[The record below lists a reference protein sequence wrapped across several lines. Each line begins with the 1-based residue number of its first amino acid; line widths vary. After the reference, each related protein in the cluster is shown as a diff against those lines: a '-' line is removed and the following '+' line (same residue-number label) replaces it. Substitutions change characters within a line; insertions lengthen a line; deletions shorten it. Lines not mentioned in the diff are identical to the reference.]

1 MMALCGQRWW
11 LKVKHIYAAISM
23 VSYMPPKLRVA
34 VQYGA
39 SSTSIGNNAY
49 NIIYATAMCVQKQC
63 LSVQLS
69 EYFATL

>member
-1 MMALCGQRWW
+1 MVALCGQRWW

-39 SSTSIGNNAY
+39 RSTSIGNSTY
-49 NIIYATAMCVQKQC
+49 DIIYATARCVQ
-63 LSVQLS
+63 
-69 EYFATL
+69 